1 MIAFLRLF
9 PAFRDLET
17 LVQTQAHSLQDL
29 DIELASCR
37 ASHADLLTEKFLLQ
51 DRLDAAVADKE
62 KLWQMVRESL
72 DGERYALH
80 TMVNHAVQKSGA
92 GIPFQD
98 AHSLP
103 PNTVA
108 KPQEP
113 GPVGR
118 RGRLLP
124 SEMLARRNQ
133 AFIDEFVLATKP
145 VE

>member
-1 MIAFLRLF
+1 MHHMIAFLRLF
-9 PAFRDLET
+9 PSFRDLEA
-17 LVQTQAHSLQDL
+17 LVETQAQAIQDL
-29 DIELASCR
+29 DS
-37 ASHADLLTEKFLLQ
+37 EKLRLQ
-51 DRLDAAVADKE
+51 DRLDAAIADKE
-62 KLWQMVRESL
+62 NLWQMIRESL

-103 PNTVA
+103 LNTVA
-108 KPQEP
+108 EPQES

-124 SEMLARRNQ
+124 SEMLARKNN
-133 AFIDEFVLATKP
+133 AFIEEYVLATKDAKKS
-145 VE
+145 